1 MMESDNFATDP
12 VARSSPGKPAL
23 AGRSTLLSFG
33 SEFGL
38 LTVVD
43 LDRGKVAHTAK
54 ASTGDGSLFDGFTS
68 MALTADGAAVHGVTP
83 HVTEGGFCSDGC
95 FRFGV
100 QQIAGFHGGRFAGLG
115 AAGLPFKAAL
125 ADARYFD
132 AVGDVYYT
140 QGSYPLA
147 PAAACAAD
155 GTAQCMYAV
164 NASTGLLLGAAH
176 MPHYTPYAF
185 ADAPLRYAHTPLPCL
200 SRRLPQ
206 PLTTPTPH
214 LLPATVP
221 PAPPPQRQRH
231 GALLRLRRALRPRP
245 QLVRVRDARA
255 RHRRAGLRARRVHR
269 QRHAA

>member
-54 ASTGDGSLFDGFTS
+54 ASTGDGLLFDGFTS

-125 ADARYFD
+125 ADARYF
-132 AVGDVYYT
+132 ATVGDVYYT
-140 QGSYPLA
+140 QGLV
-147 PAAACAAD
+147 PARARRRVRRRRNGAVHVRRQRVD
-155 GTAQCMYAV
+155 GTAARRGAHATLHAV
-164 NASTGLLLGAAH
+164 
-176 MPHYTPYAF
+176 
-185 ADAPLRYAHTPLPCL
+185 
-200 SRRLPQ
+200 
-206 PLTTPTPH
+206 
-214 LLPATVP
+214 
-221 PAPPPQRQRH
+221 
-231 GALLRLRRALRPRP
+231 RLRR
-245 QLVRVRDARA
+245 RA
-255 RHRRAGLRARRVHR
+255 A
-269 QRHAA
+269 